1 MLVLNITNASK
12 VVAVK
17 TNRFFEALTPDR
29 LDQKLVEEQVMK
41 GLIEQLRA
49 EGIEAEV
56 ALVDG
61 LEFGSKG
68 VLVTE
73 RLRTK
78 HRERI

>member
-1 MLVLNITNASK
+1 MLVFKITYASK
-12 VVAVK
+12 VVAAN
-17 TNRFFEALTPDR
+17 TNRLFEALTPDR

-61 LEFGSKG
+61 LDFGTKG

>member
-1 MLVLNITNASK
+1 MLVLKITNASK
-12 VVAVK
+12 VVAAT
-17 TNRFFEALTPDR
+17 TNRLFEALTPDL

-49 EGIEAEV
+49 EGIEPEV
-56 ALVDG
+56 AIVDG
-61 LEFGSKG
+61 LDFGTKG